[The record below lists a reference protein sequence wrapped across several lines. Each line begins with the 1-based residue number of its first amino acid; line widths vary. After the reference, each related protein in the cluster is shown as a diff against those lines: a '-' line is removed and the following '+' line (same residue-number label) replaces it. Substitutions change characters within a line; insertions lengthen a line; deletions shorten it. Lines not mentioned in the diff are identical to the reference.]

1 MTTAV
6 RLGGSTPRLK
16 PGCYAIAV
24 LTIVA
29 DRGEDPAAPITFCL
43 NADFVESATATG
55 NYVAQLGI
63 GGTSIVNNTVTDPL
77 TVIRNPGGTPVTELT
92 FGPQALMQNQ
102 PPVHQTLQ
110 KQFTAFIGDD
120 LQFMVGASTNGS
132 GSDVGSLHTND
143 LTNLALNV
151 GACAAPA
158 PAMSWRG
165 LALLMLL
172 LVGFGSLSLVP
183 RRS

>member
-1 MTTAV
+1 MQAV
-6 RLGGSTPRLK
+6 RGTVAHTGALVLVFEGLQLADQHAGGEAGGALLDIDREPLHQLLLTGGGEFEADKVAPRTLLQIFEH
-16 PGCYAIAV
+16 GIAH
-24 LTIVA
+24 A
-29 DRGEDPAAPITFCL
+29 G
-43 NADFVESATATG
+43 
-55 NYVAQLGI
+55 
-63 GGTSIVNNTVTDPL
+63 
-77 TVIRNPGGTPVTELT
+77 
-92 FGPQALMQNQ
+92 
-102 PPVHQTLQ
+102 
-110 KQFTAFIGDD
+110 
-120 LQFMVGASTNGS
+120 
-132 GSDVGSLHTND
+132 LHTND